1 MTDRLIDLFSEELDV
16 PASELGEDSSPDT
29 VESWD
34 SLAAM
39 RLVAAIEGEFSVRLS
54 TKDIMKM
61 RSIGLARAVLRE
73 KNVSV

>member
-1 MTDRLIDLFSEELDV
+1 
-16 PASELGEDSSPDT
+16 
-29 VESWD
+29 
-34 SLAAM
+34 M